1 MHDNRHPQ
9 AVERKREEVHVWC
22 TRVDASTAV
31 VASMEA
37 SLSAPERIRAAKFLH
52 NEAQSRYVFSR
63 GLLRNILATYV
74 GARPEDLT
82 FWSNE
87 FGKPFLDE
95 PFASSGI
102 YFNVSHSKNLVVIAV
117 AFERQIGVDVEFV
130 RSISD
135 VDAIAHRCF
144 TESELQL
151 LNGESSS
158 KISNFFRCW
167 TRKEAFVKAIG
178 KGLSVPLNSF
188 TTSLPGGVTS
198 GRLPPVPEQSP
209 IKLWWITD
217 LDVPPDYRSAL
228 VNEGDKPT
236 ILYREWH

>member
-1 MHDNRHPQ
+1 MDDDRPTRAIQHRP
-9 AVERKREEVHVWC
+9 EEVHVWRAW
-22 TRVDASTAV
+22 TDASTAV
-31 VASMEA
+31 V
-37 SLSAPERIRAAKFLH
+37 SLMDACLSESERIRAAKFLH
-52 NEAQSRYVFSR
+52 KEDQSRYVFSR

-87 FGKPFLDE
+87 FGKPLLDE
-95 PFASSGI
+95 PFASSDI
-102 YFNVSHSKNLVVIAV
+102 YFNVSHSMNLVVIAV
-117 AFERQIGVDVEFV
+117 AFERHIGVDVEFV

-144 TESELQL
+144 TESELEL
-151 LNGESSS
+151 LNGESGS

-228 VNEGDKPT
+228 VNEGDMPT